1 VRRLL
6 VPLAV
11 LSIAAGEPASTTA
24 VPAPPG
30 SPAWAEGADVV
41 EHLGAQVPLDLAFT
55 DSHGERKKLGS
66 LFDGVHPVLLVLA
79 YYECPQLCSL
89 VLDGTVAALTRLDG
103 WGWKIGAQYR
113 VATISF
119 DATEQIDQAARK
131 QASVLGKLGRLR
143 DTAWPFFVG
152 NADAIEKLTG
162 ALGFRFL
169 RDPRTGSLAHAAVVF
184 VLTPDGRISRYLY
197 GTEIPP
203 RDLKL
208 ALLEAS
214 DGKTG
219 SVGDKILM
227 RCFRY
232 DPSTRRYG
240 LFVARFM
247 QVGGALIFVV
257 VLGVVVALWR
267 LDRRRTRGGDLR

>member
-1 VRRLL
+1 

-11 LSIAAGEPASTTA
+11 LSIAASDPA
-24 VPAPPG
+24 PAPPG
-30 SPAWAEGADVV
+30 SPAWAEGADVT
-41 EHLGAQVPLDLAFT
+41 EHLGARVPLDLPFV
-55 DSHGERKKLGS
+55 DSHGERRELGS

-103 WGWKIGAQYR
+103 WGWKIGSQFR

-119 DATEQIDQAARK
+119 DAREQIDQAARK
-131 QASVLGKLGRLR
+131 QASVVHKLGRR
-143 DTAWPFFVG
+143 EGADWPFFVG
-152 NADAIEKLTG
+152 KADAIEKLTD

-184 VLTPDGRISRYLY
+184 VLTPNGTISRYLY

-219 SVGDKILM
+219 SVGDKILL

-240 LFVARFM
+240 LFIARFM

-257 VLGVVVALWR
+257 VLTGVLALWR
-267 LDRRRTRGGDLR
+267 LDRRRTRGGGL